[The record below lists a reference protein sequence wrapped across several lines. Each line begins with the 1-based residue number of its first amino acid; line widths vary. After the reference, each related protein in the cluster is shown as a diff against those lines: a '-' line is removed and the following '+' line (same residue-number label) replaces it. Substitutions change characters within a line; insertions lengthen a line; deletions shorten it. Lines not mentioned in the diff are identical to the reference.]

1 MYLKNDYNQSFT
13 INKSVFIVYL
23 KRMQTE
29 KEYKDFV
36 AEIKKKHY
44 DANHCCS
51 GFYAKKIQRSNDDKE
66 PAKTAGVPILNAIIK
81 SDMVDLCAIV
91 VRYFGGIKFGA
102 SKLTR
107 TYGQITNETIQ
118 NAPKIIETNLN
129 NYEINIDYKGG
140 NKIINYLNKNNIANE
155 VTYSENI
162 KINFFHNKDLKQE
175 LNDVTSTDLDIKI
188 VGQKIFIKDV

>member
-51 GFYAKKIQRSNDDKE
+51 GFYTKKIQRSNDDKE

-81 SDMVDLCAIV
+81 SDMIDLCAIV

-107 TYGQITNETIQ
+107 TYGQVTSETIQ

-162 KINFFHNKDLKQE
+162 KINYFHNKDLKQE
-175 LNDVTSTDLDIKI
+175 LNDVASTNLDIKV
-188 VGQKIFIKDV
+188 VGQKIFIKDI